1 MNRNVFG
8 WDYPPGVT
16 QRMIDDAYGREEP
29 CDVCGLMADGDCIC
43 PECPECGATGD
54 PHCYEP
60 DGHGLTRSFAQ
71 VALRLEAER
80 QWEQEA
86 REEAEAEAAYLR
98 ERDHYAKI
106 ADHIDGYD
114 RDDLG
119 ESPDY

>member
-1 MNRNVFG
+1 
-8 WDYPPGVT
+8 
-16 QRMIDDAYGREEP
+16 
-29 CDVCGLMADGDCIC
+29 VCGLMPDGDCIC

-60 DGHGLTRSFAQ
+60 FDARDFNDYDQIIMPERSFGGHGLTRSFAQ

-80 QWEQEA
+80 CWEEEA
-86 REEAEAEAAYLR
+86 RQEAEAEAAYLR

-119 ESPDY
+119 ESPDW